1 MPYVPSEKTDGKS
14 QDRNILDPLA
24 KALADGIAQVAQAYH
39 YDGAFLGEMNYALTR
54 LIQHLPRALQQYQ
67 GFKDETRYW
76 LQAGMFGVLM
86 DVMLEYKVRV
96 NQAYEIAQIE
106 KSGDCYDTPYYSRVV
121 EFLDETGKCVG
132 KGYVNV
138 PRSAATLEIDKM
150 PFAIPVRTLVH
161 TTDSEQQKT
170 AWVKRELK

>member
-24 KALADGIAQVAQAYH
+24 KALADGIAEVSANYK

-54 LIQHLPRALQQYQ
+54 LIQHLPRSLQKFQ

-76 LQAGMFGVLM
+76 MQAGMFGVLM

-106 KSGDCYDTPYYSRVV
+106 KSGDCYDTPYYSRVIQ
-121 EFLDETGKCVG
+121 FMDETGKVVG
-132 KGYVNV
+132 TGYVNM
-138 PRSAATLEIDKM
+138 PRSAATLHVDKL

-161 TTDSEQQKT
+161 TTNEEK
-170 AWVKRELK
+170 

>member
-1 MPYVPSEKTDGKS
+1 MPYVPSEKTDGKA

-24 KALADGIAQVAQAYH
+24 KSLADGIAQVAAGYK

-54 LIQHLPRALQQYQ
+54 LIQHLPRSLQQFQ

-96 NQAYEIAQIE
+96 NQSYEIEQIN
-106 KSGDCYDTPYYSRVV
+106 KSGDCYDTPYYSKAVKV
-121 EFLDETGKCVG
+121 IDDSGKTIGYV
-132 KGYVNV
+132 YVNV
-138 PRSAATLEIDKM
+138 KRGEETLHKDI
-150 PFAIPVRTLVH
+150 L
-161 TTDSEQQKT
+161 EQSFVLRAPDLLHK
-170 AWVKRELK
+170 VIFGK

>member
-1 MPYVPSEKTDGKS
+1 MPYVPSEKTDGKT

-24 KALADGIAQVAQAYH
+24 KALADGIADVAAPYK

-54 LIQHLPRALQQYQ
+54 LIQHLPRSLQRAC

-96 NQAYEIAQIE
+96 NQAYEIAQIK

-121 EFLDETGKCVG
+121 NYVDEHGNVVG
-132 KGYVNV
+132 SGYLNM
-138 PRSAATLEIDKM
+138 PRSLATLGQDEL
-150 PFAIPVRTLVH
+150 PFVIPV
-161 TTDSEQQKT
+161 KT
-170 AWVKRELK
+170 HVEVK

>member
-1 MPYVPSEKTDGKS
+1 MPYVPSEKTDGKA

-24 KALADGIAQVAQAYH
+24 KSLADGIAQVASGYK

-54 LIQHLPRALQQYQ
+54 LIQHLPRSLQQFQ

-96 NQAYEIAQIE
+96 NQSYEIAQIE
-106 KSGDCYDTPYYSRVV
+106 KSGDCYDTPYYSRAVSVV
-121 EFLDETGKCVG
+121 DETGKKIGHV
-132 KGYVNV
+132 YVNMK
-138 PRSAATLEIDKM
+138 RSDDTLTKDILEGD
-150 PFAIPVRTLVH
+150 LVFRSH
-161 TTDSEQQKT
+161 AQVSK
-170 AWVKRELK
+170 